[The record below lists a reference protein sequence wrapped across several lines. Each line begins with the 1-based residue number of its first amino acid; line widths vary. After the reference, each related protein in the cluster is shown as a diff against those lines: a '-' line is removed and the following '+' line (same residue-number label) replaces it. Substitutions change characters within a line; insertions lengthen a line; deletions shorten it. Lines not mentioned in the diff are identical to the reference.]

1 MARYPARQMST
12 TDATTGLRTTPQR
25 VELVVRLEGEH
36 CACMGR
42 VTA

>member
-1 MARYPARQMST
+1 MSI
-12 TDATTGLRTTPQR
+12 TDATTGLRTTPTR
-25 VELVVRLEGEH
+25 VELVVRLEGEP